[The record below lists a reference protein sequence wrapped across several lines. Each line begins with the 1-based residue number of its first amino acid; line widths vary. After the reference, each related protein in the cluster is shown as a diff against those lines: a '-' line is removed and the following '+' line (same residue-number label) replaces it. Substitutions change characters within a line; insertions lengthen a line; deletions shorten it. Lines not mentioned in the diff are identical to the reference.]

1 MRKILLLTIWLSLA
15 TGCGVHRTLTV
26 KSYPEGAL
34 VYLNGLEVGRT
45 PVQHDF
51 VWYGT
56 YDVELRKDGYQTL
69 KTRGKVF
76 APWWQW
82 VPIDLFAELVPFH
95 LHDQQKLSY
104 RLDPMP
110 QTAADADLMIR
121 HAGEMQAQME
131 SSERTRR
138 PSTMQATARP
148 ATRKSRTTRPAATQ
162 STTVP
167 TAPPPRIGF

>member
-1 MRKILLLTIWLSLA
+1 MRRPIVLCTVIA
-15 TGCGVHRTLTV
+15 FAAGCGVHRTLTIN
-26 KSYPEGAL
+26 SDPSGAL

-45 PVQHDF
+45 PVQRDF

-82 VPIDLFAELVPFH
+82 VPFDFFAELVPFH
-95 LHDQQKLSY
+95 LHDWKYLNYTLQPRSEV
-104 RLDPMP
+104 
-110 QTAADADLMIR
+110 AADPDEMIR
-121 HAGEMQAQME
+121 RAGEMQAMLE

-138 PSTMQATARP
+138 PSTTQSTQP
-148 ATRKSRTTRPAATQ
+148 TTRKHTTRPSTTQ
-162 STTVP
+162 STT
-167 TAPPPRIGF
+167 APAENRPRLGF